1 MLALKKKK
9 QNKKLKQ
16 MAKTQ
21 LTMSRINGVSYAY
34 PSLTRLKEKHV
45 AWRNYP
51 SVVLKIIHFLYNM
64 NWELKE
70 QVLLNWYAKYLVL

>member
-45 AWRNYP
+45 A
-51 SVVLKIIHFLYNM
+51 
-64 NWELKE
+64 
-70 QVLLNWYAKYLVL
+70 